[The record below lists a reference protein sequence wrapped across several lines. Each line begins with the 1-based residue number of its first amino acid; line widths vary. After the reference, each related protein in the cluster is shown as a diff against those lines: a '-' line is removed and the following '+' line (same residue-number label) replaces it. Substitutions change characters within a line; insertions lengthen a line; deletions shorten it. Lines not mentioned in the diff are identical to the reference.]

1 MRSTHLRLVTASA
14 WTASCLAATALSSAL
29 AGDMVPP
36 EMSNGPRF
44 IQSDGAALYR
54 ATCQGCHMPHGEGA
68 KGAGMYPALAGNP
81 QIATSAYV
89 ADVVLHGRN
98 GMPGFG
104 YRMSDDQVAAVV
116 NYVRTNFGN
125 HATDPLSA
133 ADVAK
138 MR

>member
-1 MRSTHLRLVTASA
+1 MRSIQLRLAPALA
-14 WTASCLAATALSSAL
+14 WTAICLAATGLPSAR
-29 AGDMVPP
+29 AADTVPP

-54 ATCQGCHMPHGEGA
+54 ATCQGCHMPDGEGA

-81 QIATSAYV
+81 QVATGAYV
-89 ADVVLHGRN
+89 ADVVLQGRN

-104 YRMSDDQVAAVV
+104 DHMSNDQVAAVV

-125 HATDPLSA
+125 HAIDPLSG
-133 ADVAK
+133 ADIAK

>member
-1 MRSTHLRLVTASA
+1 MRSIHLRLATVLACTSI
-14 WTASCLAATALSSAL
+14 WLAATVLSSAL
-29 AGDMVPP
+29 AGDIVPP
-36 EMSNGPRF
+36 EMSSGPRF

-54 ATCQGCHMPHGEGA
+54 ATCQGCYMPHGEGA
-68 KGAGMYPALAGNP
+68 RGAGMYPALANP
-81 QIATSAYV
+81 QVATGAYV

-98 GMPGFG
+98 GMPGFS
-104 YRMSDDQVAAVV
+104 YRMSDDQIAAVV

>member
-1 MRSTHLRLVTASA
+1 MRSIQLRLAPALA
-14 WTASCLAATALSSAL
+14 WTAICLAATALPSAL
-29 AGDMVPP
+29 AGDTVPP

-44 IQSDGAALYR
+44 IESDGAALYR

-81 QIATSAYV
+81 QVATGAYV
-89 ADVVLHGRN
+89 ADVVLQGRN

-104 YRMSDDQVAAVV
+104 DRMSNDQVAAVV

-125 HATDPLSA
+125 DATDPLSG
-133 ADVAK
+133 ADVAR

>member
-1 MRSTHLRLVTASA
+1 MRSIHLRLARRLA
-14 WTASCLAATALSSAL
+14 WTAICLAAAPLPSAL
-29 AGDMVPP
+29 AGDPVPP
-36 EMSNGPRF
+36 EMSYGPRF

-54 ATCQGCHMPHGEGA
+54 ATCQGCHMPEGEGA

-81 QIATSAYV
+81 QLATSAYV
-89 ADVVLHGRN
+89 ADVVLQGRN

-104 YRMSDDQVAAVV
+104 DRMSDGQVAAVV

-125 HATDPLSA
+125 HLTDPLSG

>member
-1 MRSTHLRLVTASA
+1 MRPIHLRLKRFLARTAV
-14 WTASCLAATALSSAL
+14 CLATVPLPAAL
-29 AGDMVPP
+29 AGDATPP

-44 IQSDGAALYR
+44 IQTDGAALYR
-54 ATCQGCHMPHGEGA
+54 ATCQGCHMPDGEGA

-81 QIATSAYV
+81 QVATSAYV
-89 ADVVLHGRN
+89 ADVVLQGRN

-104 YRMSDDQVAAVV
+104 DRMSDDQVAAVV
-116 NYVRTNFGN
+116 NYVRTHFGN
-125 HATDPLSA
+125 QSTDALSG

>member
-1 MRSTHLRLVTASA
+1 MRSIQLRLAPALVCAA
-14 WTASCLAATALSSAL
+14 ICLAAARLPSAF
-29 AGDMVPP
+29 ADDNVPP
-36 EMSNGPRF
+36 EMSYGPRF

-54 ATCQGCHMPHGEGA
+54 ATCRGCHMPDGEGA

-81 QIATSAYV
+81 QLVTGAYV

-104 YRMSDDQVAAVV
+104 DRMSNDQVAAVV

-125 HATDPLSA
+125 QSTDPLSA
-133 ADVAK
+133 ADVAN

>member
-1 MRSTHLRLVTASA
+1 MGSIHLRLATVLASTAI
-14 WTASCLAATALSSAL
+14 WLAATALSSAP
-29 AGDMVPP
+29 AGDMIPP

-68 KGAGMYPALAGNP
+68 RGAGMYPALAGNP
-81 QIATSAYV
+81 QVATAAYV
-89 ADVVLHGRN
+89 ADVVLRGRS

-104 YRMSDDQVAAVV
+104 YRMSDAQIAAVV
-116 NYVRTNFGN
+116 NYVRTNFDN
-125 HATDPLSA
+125 HETDPLSA